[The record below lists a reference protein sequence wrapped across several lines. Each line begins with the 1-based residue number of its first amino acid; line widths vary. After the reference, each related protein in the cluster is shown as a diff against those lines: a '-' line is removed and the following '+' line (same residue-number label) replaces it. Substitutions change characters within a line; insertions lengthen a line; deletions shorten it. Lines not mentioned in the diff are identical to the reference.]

1 MESFSI
7 TDIGVKRKMNQ
18 DFVFC
23 EQNQVGSLPNLFIVA
38 DGMGGHKA
46 GDFASRFSVEKVVEY
61 IQSSKLLSPIRLFE
75 EAIKNVNTLLL
86 DKAKEDPE
94 LEGMGTTFV
103 VATIIEDIL
112 YVGNIG
118 DSRLYVIHDEIKQIT
133 RDHSLVE
140 EMVKNGEID
149 KSEARFH
156 PNKNIITRAL
166 GASGDAIPD
175 FFEVSL
181 KEEDIILMCSDG
193 LSNMI
198 DDTEIFEIVIS
209 RKDKIKSAV
218 RALIEKAN
226 EYGGKDNI
234 TAVIVKA

>member
-1 MESFSI
+1 MESFAI
-7 TDIGVKRKMNQ
+7 TDTGLKRKMNQ

-23 EQNQVGSLPNLFIVA
+23 EQNQIGNLPNLFIVA

-46 GDFASRFSVEKVVEY
+46 GDFASRFSVENVVEY
-61 IQSSKLLSPIRLFE
+61 IRNSKITSPIRLFE
-75 EAIKNVNTLLL
+75 EAINETNAFLL
-86 DKAKEDPE
+86 KEAKENPS

-103 VATIIEDIL
+103 IATIIDAVL
-112 YVGNIG
+112 YVANIG
-118 DSRLYVIHDEIKQIT
+118 DSRLYIIHDDIKQIT

-166 GASGDAIPD
+166 GANGEAIPD
-175 FFEVSL
+175 FFEVAL
-181 KEEDIILMCSDG
+181 EKEDIILMCSDG

-198 DDTEIFEIVIS
+198 DDAEMLEIVTS
-209 RKDKIKSAV
+209 RKDKINSAV
-218 RALIEKAN
+218 ITLVEKAN

-234 TAVIVKA
+234 TAIVVKP

>member
-1 MESFSI
+1 MESFAI

-23 EQNQVGSLPNLFIVA
+23 EQNPVGNLPNLFIVA
-38 DGMGGHKA
+38 DGMGGHNA
-46 GDFASRFSVEKVVEY
+46 GDFASRFCVENTVTY
-61 IQSSKLLSPIRLFE
+61 IKNSNLASPIRLFE
-75 EAIKNVNTLLL
+75 EAIKNTNTLLL
-86 DKAKEDPE
+86 QEASNNPE
-94 LEGMGTTFV
+94 FEGMGTTFV
-103 VATIIEDIL
+103 IATITDGVL
-112 YVGNIG
+112 YVANVG
-118 DSRLYVIHDEIKQIT
+118 DSRLYVIRDTITQIT

-140 EMVKNGEID
+140 EMVKNGEIK

-166 GASGDAIPD
+166 GAGGEVTPD
-175 FFEVSL
+175 YFEVAL
-181 KEEDIILMCSDG
+181 GEGDMILMCSDG

-198 DDTEIFEIVIS
+198 DDSEIFDIMTA

-218 RALIEKAN
+218 RVLVEKAN

-234 TAVIVKA
+234 TAIVVKP